1 METRF
6 IATKVPAEKM
16 WNKRQESKGETSKAY
31 TNFCVY
37 RDMGTGRSLDD
48 SWWLAT
54 QGEEGTQR
62 GSKRAPDYWKKWSA
76 NYDWVSRAAAYDDY
90 QERILREVREKE
102 ELALRKRE
110 REESSRLRT
119 QRLQQIKDEQ
129 WEDSCKLRDLA
140 VESANYYSE
149 NPGKLTG
156 GEMVKVRQQ
165 SEELR
170 AKALDVVEM
179 SEYDAIAKLAQSDL
193 LPPEI
198 TDFFADIWGNAASIS
213 REGTK
218 TMMIKHLG
226 LREIEPEEA
235 VEAESDQEDIF

>member
-6 IATKVPAEKM
+6 IAAKVPVEKM
-16 WNKRQESKGETSKAY
+16 WDKRQESKGETSKAY
-31 TNFCVY
+31 TGFCVY
-37 RDMGTGRSLDD
+37 RDMGTGRSLDA
-48 SWWLAT
+48 SWLLAT
-54 QGEEGTQR
+54 QGEQGPQK
-62 GSKRAPDYWKKWSA
+62 SLKRAPDYWKKWSA
-76 NYDWVSRAAAYDDY
+76 KYDWVSRAAAYDDY
-90 QERILREVREKE
+90 QERILRESREKE

-119 QRLQQIKDEQ
+119 QRLQQVKDEQ
-129 WEDSCKLRDLA
+129 WEDSCRLRDLA
-140 VESANYYSE
+140 VASADYYNE

-170 AKALDVVEM
+170 AKSLDVVEM
-179 SEYDAIAKLAQSDL
+179 LEFDAIAKLAQSDL

-198 TDFFADIWGNAASIS
+198 TDFFADVWGNNASLS

-218 TMMIKHLG
+218 TMLIKHLG

-235 VEAESDQEDIF
+235 LEEDLNQEDIL